1 MAMPVPATATRITLP
16 NQKTVVVICI
26 MSAEI
31 SLHEVASGI
40 TAAVAARRSDA
51 ALNKIINGLSGPLG
65 QVLQIK
71 PKITRL
77 QVALVVIL
85 QHLSENNRLNFLLR
99 DSDAAV
105 VLQRINGACLSLT
118 MTLQGI
124 AFVTTDRDDIHVRIA
139 EFENLVERREHA
151 IYQIPNFKIWGE
163 KIAIMSLMWGLY
175 VVDTHHSFFSFSLA
189 RRTNM
194 DQIVIPGIS
203 DNETELQR
211 ARRQGNWMM
220 VDFEPREPPPYD
232 GSLARPRPYECH
244 PAG

>member
-16 NQKTVVVICI
+16 NQKTVVVVCI
-26 MSAEI
+26 LSADI
-31 SLHEVASGI
+31 SLHEVPSAI
-40 TAAVAARRSDA
+40 TEAVAARRSAA
-51 ALNKIINGLSGPLG
+51 ALDKIINGLSGPLG

-77 QVALVVIL
+77 EVALVVIL

-105 VLQRINGACLSLT
+105 VLQRINGACLSL

-139 EFENLVERREHA
+139 EFETFVERRDRA

-163 KIAIMSLMWGLY
+163 KIAIMSLMLGLC

-189 RRTNM
+189 RHTNM
-194 DQIVIPGIS
+194 DQMVVPGIS
-203 DNETELQR
+203 DNET
-211 ARRQGNWMM
+211 
-220 VDFEPREPPPYD
+220 
-232 GSLARPRPYECH
+232 
-244 PAG
+244 